1 MAESNLTRIEAE
13 QRASVVQAPSYAIVV
28 DLTRGDEVFGSETT
42 VTFSATPGSSTFI
55 EANTRAVHSITLNGV
70 ALAPDAVSD
79 GLRIQLD
86 DLKAVNVLHIEA
98 DAAYTNTG
106 EGLHRFVDPV
116 DGKPYLYTEFAVA
129 EANRV
134 FACFDQPD
142 LKASYQFTVIAPGD
156 WHVISNSPTPTAV
169 PEPPADAATGS
180 AGTARWE
187 FAPSPHISSYI
198 AALIAGP
205 FTEWRSEAKTATG
218 VTVPLGLFARAS
230 LAEYVE
236 PEVMFEKTREGL
248 AYYEANYGTA
258 FPYEKY
264 DQIFVPEYNWGA
276 MENVGAVTF
285 NEGYLF
291 RSKVSDARKEQR
303 ALVVLHELS
312 HMWFGNLVTMKWWN
326 DLWLNESFA
335 TWTSTIASAEATE
348 FTDAWATFASTE
360 KTSAY
365 EQDQL
370 PSTHPIVA
378 TINDLEDVEV
388 NFDAITYEKGASVIK
403 QLVAWVGLDAFYAG
417 ISAYLQKHAGGNATL
432 RDLLDE
438 LEITSGRELTQ
449 WSKLWLETAG
459 VNTLRPEIES
469 DEHGTISSFAV
480 LQSAASEHPTLRPHR
495 LAIAFYNSVDGALVR
510 THRVELDVHGERTEV
525 NELIGLARPELVLL
539 NDDDLAYAKIRLDTA
554 SHAVALDKLAQ
565 ISDPLARA
573 VIWGAVWDAT
583 RDAESSPRDFVRLV
597 LGNIAAEN
605 QSAQRALS
613 LRLLELTLSQYV
625 APEHRQSAS
634 AEAGDALWALTQSA
648 DAGSD
653 AQLQL
658 LKSFIAVASTEG
670 QLDVLVELLAGE
682 ALLTGVQID
691 TDLRW
696 ELVIALAANGRAT
709 AEAIDEILSGDDTAK
724 GRQSAITARAAIP
737 DAAGKLAAW
746 TAASSDAS
754 LSNDYVRAYAL
765 GWRRSRPASLLA
777 PQIEPYFAMLQEL
790 WSNRSYNMAAAII
803 RGLYPA
809 PLANAELV
817 DASRAWLAAH
827 DGPPALRR
835 IIVEELDRVER
846 AIAVQERDRRD

>member
-1 MAESNLTRIEAE
+1 MAESNLTRVEAVERAAVIREPNYEIE
-13 QRASVVQAPSYAIVV
+13 I
-28 DLTRGDEVFGSETT
+28 DLTRGEELFGSATT
-42 VTFSATPGSSTFI
+42 VRFTAEPGSSSFI
-55 EANTRAVHSITLNGV
+55 EANTRAVHSVTLNGV
-70 ALAPDAVSD
+70 ALDPSAVSD
-79 GLRIQLD
+79 GLRIRLD
-86 DLKAVNVLHIEA
+86 GLQAVNELHVVA
-98 DAAYTNTG
+98 DSAYTNTG
-106 EGLHRFVDPV
+106 EGLHRFTDPV

-142 LKASYQFTVIAPGD
+142 LKASYRFTVVAPAD
-156 WHVISNSPTPTAV
+156 WHVISNSTTPA
-169 PEPPADAATGS
+169 PSPRGDAAEW
-180 AGTARWE
+180 A
-187 FAPSPHISSYI
+187 FPPSPHISTYI

-205 FTEWRSEAKTATG
+205 YSEWHSEAVTADGRTI
-218 VTVPLGLFARAS
+218 PLGLFARAS
-230 LAEYVE
+230 LAEAVE
-236 PEVMFEKTREGL
+236 PEVMFEKTRQGL
-248 AYYEANYGTA
+248 AYYEASYGVG

-291 RSKVSDARKEQR
+291 RSKVPDARKEQR

-335 TWTSTIASAEATE
+335 TWTSTIAAASATE
-348 FTDAWATFASTE
+348 YADSWATFASTE
-360 KTSAY
+360 KTHAY

-388 NFDAITYEKGASVIK
+388 NFDGITYSKGASVIK

-438 LEITSGRELTQ
+438 LEVTSGRELTE
-449 WSKLWLETAG
+449 WSRLWLETAG
-459 VNTLRPEIES
+459 VNTLRPEIQTTP
-469 DEHGTISSFAV
+469 DGTITGFAV
-480 LQSAASEHPTLRPHR
+480 LQSAASEQPTIRPHR
-495 LAIAFYNSVDGALVR
+495 LAIGFYNTVDGALVR
-510 THRVELDVHGERTEV
+510 AHRVELDVDGDRTEV
-525 NELIGLARPELVLL
+525 AELVGLARPELVLL
-539 NDDDLAYAKIRLDTA
+539 NDDDLAYAKIRLDAA
-554 SHAVALDKLAQ
+554 SHAVAIDRLAE
-565 ISDPLARA
+565 IADPLARA

-583 RDAESSPRDFVRLV
+583 RDAEASPRDFVKLV
-597 LGNIAAEN
+597 LRNISAET

-613 LRLLELTLSQYV
+613 LRLLELVLGQYV
-625 APEHRQSAS
+625 APEHRAETVV
-634 AEAGDALWALTQSA
+634 EAGDALWALTQSA

-658 LKSFIAVASTEG
+658 LRAFIAIASAPG

-682 ALLTGVQID
+682 ALLPGLAVD
-691 TDLRW
+691 TELRW
-696 ELVIALAANGRAT
+696 EIVISLAAGGRAA
-709 AEAIDEILSGDDTAK
+709 AEDIDDVLATDDTAK
-724 GRQSAITARAAIP
+724 GRQSAITAKAAMP

-746 TAASSDAS
+746 TAAATDTS

-765 GWRRSRPASLLA
+765 GWRRARPSELLS
-777 PQIEPYFAMLQEL
+777 PQLEPYFAMLQEV
-790 WSNRSYNMAAAII
+790 WSTRSYNMAAAII

-817 DASRAWLAAH
+817 AASRAWLAGN

-835 IIVEELDRVER
+835 IVVEELSRVER
-846 AIAVQERDRRD
+846 ALAAQERDRA

>member
-1 MAESNLTRIEAE
+1 MAESNLTRVEAVERAAVIREPNYEIE
-13 QRASVVQAPSYAIVV
+13 I
-28 DLTRGDEVFGSETT
+28 DLTRGEELFGSATT
-42 VTFSATPGSSTFI
+42 VRFAAEPGSSSFI
-55 EANTRAVHSITLNGV
+55 EANTRAVHSVTLNGV
-70 ALAPDAVSD
+70 ALDPAAVSD
-79 GLRIQLD
+79 GLRIRLD
-86 DLKAVNVLHIEA
+86 DLQAVNELHVVA
-98 DAAYTNTG
+98 DSAYTNTG
-106 EGLHRFVDPV
+106 EGLHRFTDPV

-142 LKASYQFTVIAPGD
+142 LKASYRFTVVAPAD
-156 WHVISNSPTPTAV
+156 WHVISNSTTPV
-169 PEPPADAATGS
+169 PSPREDAAEW
-180 AGTARWE
+180 A
-187 FAPSPHISSYI
+187 FPPSPHISTYI

-205 FTEWRSEAKTATG
+205 YTEWHSEAVTADGRTI
-218 VTVPLGLFARAS
+218 PLGLFARAS
-230 LAEYVE
+230 LAEAVE
-236 PEVMFEKTREGL
+236 PEVMFEKTRQGL
-248 AYYEANYGTA
+248 AYYEASYGVG

-291 RSKVSDARKEQR
+291 RSKVPDARKEQR

-335 TWTSTIASAEATE
+335 TWTSTIAAASATE
-348 FTDAWATFASTE
+348 YADSWATFASTE
-360 KTSAY
+360 KTHAY

-388 NFDAITYEKGASVIK
+388 NFDGITYSKGASVIK

-438 LEITSGRELTQ
+438 LEVTSGRELTE
-449 WSKLWLETAG
+449 WSRLWLETAG
-459 VNTLRPEIES
+459 VNTLRPEIQTA
-469 DEHGTISSFAV
+469 DDGTITGFAV
-480 LQSAASEHPTLRPHR
+480 LQSAASEQPTIRPHR
-495 LAIAFYNSVDGALVR
+495 LAIGFYNTVDGALVR
-510 THRVELDVHGERTEV
+510 THRVERDVDGARTEV
-525 NELIGLARPELVLL
+525 GELVGLARPELVLL
-539 NDDDLAYAKIRLDTA
+539 NDDDLAYAKIRLDAA
-554 SHAVALDKLAQ
+554 SHAVAIDRLAE
-565 ISDPLARA
+565 IADPLARA

-583 RDAESSPRDFVRLV
+583 RDAEASPRDFVKLV
-597 LGNIAAEN
+597 LRNISAET

-613 LRLLELTLSQYV
+613 LRLLELVLGQYV
-625 APEHRQSAS
+625 APEHRAET
-634 AEAGDALWALTQSA
+634 AVEAGDALWALTQSA

-658 LKSFIAVASTEG
+658 LRAFIAIASAPG

-682 ALLTGVQID
+682 ALLPGLAVD
-691 TDLRW
+691 TELRW
-696 ELVIALAANGRAT
+696 EIIISLAAGGRAA
-709 AEAIDEILSGDDTAK
+709 AEDIDDVLATDDTAK
-724 GRQSAITARAAIP
+724 GRQSAITAKAAMP

-746 TAASSDAS
+746 TAAATDTS

-765 GWRRSRPASLLA
+765 GWRRARPSELLA
-777 PQIEPYFAMLQEL
+777 PQLEPYFAMLQEV
-790 WSNRSYNMAAAII
+790 WSTRSYNMAAAII

-817 DASRAWLAAH
+817 AASQAWLAAH

-835 IIVEELDRVER
+835 IVVEELSRVER
-846 AIAVQERDRRD
+846 ALAAQERDPA

>member
-1 MAESNLTRIEAE
+1 VAESNLTRTEAE
-13 QRASVVQAPSYAIVV
+13 ERASVIQNPSYVVAI
-28 DLTRGDEVFGSETT
+28 DLTRGDEVFGSEST
-42 VTFSATPGSSTFI
+42 VTFGATPGASTFI
-55 EANTRAVHSITLNGV
+55 EANTRALHSVTLNGV
-70 ALAPDAVSD
+70 ALEPDAVSD
-79 GLRIQLD
+79 GLRIRLD
-86 DLKAVNVLHIEA
+86 DLKLVNELHIVA
-98 DAAYTNTG
+98 DSAYTNTG

-142 LKASYQFTVIAPGD
+142 LKASYQFTVTAPAD
-156 WHVISNSPTPTAV
+156 WHVLSNSTTPVPTALV
-169 PEPPADAATGS
+169 EP
-180 AGTARWE
+180 AGTAGAASWA
-187 FAPSPHISSYI
+187 FPPSPHISTYF
-198 AALIAGP
+198 AALMAGP
-205 FTEWRSEAKTATG
+205 YSSWQSEATTADGRTI
-218 VTVPLGLFARAS
+218 PLGLFTRAS
-230 LAEYVE
+230 LAEYAE
-236 PEVMFEKTREGL
+236 PDVMFEKTKQGL
-248 AYYEANYGTA
+248 AYYEASYGVA

-291 RSKVSDARKEQR
+291 RSKVPDARKEQR

-312 HMWFGNLVTMKWWN
+312 HMWFGNSVTMKWWN

-335 TWTSTIASAEATE
+335 TWTSTIAAANATE
-348 FTDAWATFASTE
+348 YADSWATFASTE
-360 KTSAY
+360 KTHAY

-388 NFDAITYEKGASVIK
+388 NFDGITYSKGASVIK

-417 ISAYLQKHAGGNATL
+417 ISVYLQKHAGGNATL

-438 LEITSGRELTQ
+438 LEVTSGRELTE
-449 WSKLWLETAG
+449 WSRLWLETAG
-459 VNTLRPEIES
+459 VNTLRPEIS
-469 DEHGTISSFAV
+469 TADDGTITAFAV
-480 LQSAASEHPTLRPHR
+480 LQSAAPEQPTIRPHR
-495 LAIAFYNSVDGALVR
+495 LAIGFYDFVDGALSR
-510 THRVELDVHGERTEV
+510 THRVELDVDGERTEV
-525 NELIGLARPELVLL
+525 AELIGFARPALVLL
-539 NDDDLAYAKIRLDTA
+539 NDDDLSYAKIRLDPA
-554 SHAVALDKLAQ
+554 SHAVALEHLAQ
-565 ISDPLARA
+565 LDDPLARA

-597 LGNIAAEN
+597 LGNIAAES

-613 LRLLELTLSQYV
+613 LRLLELVLGQYI
-625 APEHRQSAS
+625 APEHRASAA

-648 DAGSD
+648 AAGSD

-658 LKSFIAVASTEG
+658 LKSFIALAATEG

-682 ALLTGVQID
+682 ALLAGVTID

-696 ELVIALAANGRAT
+696 ELVIALAAGGRAS
-709 AEAIDEILSGDDTAK
+709 AESIDDVLEGDDTAK
-724 GRQSAITARAAIP
+724 GRQSAITAKAAIP

-746 TAASSDAS
+746 TAAASDTA

-765 GWRRSRPASLLA
+765 GWRRSRPSALLA
-777 PQIEPYFAMLQEL
+777 PQLEPYFAMLQEV
-790 WSNRSYNMAAAII
+790 WSTRSYNMAAAII

-809 PLANAELV
+809 PLADAALV
-817 DASRAWLAAH
+817 EASRAWLAAN

-835 IIVEELDRVER
+835 IIVEELSRVER
-846 AIAVQERDRRD
+846 AIAAQERDA